1 MPCPDKFIWDEPSI
15 YKFQSAISSDIITS
29 IVKNF
34 QDMNYNTCES
44 PVDTA
49 VSYLNSIFAETAKWS
64 LKKKERNKKK
74 RKSHQK
80 WYVNSRQDMCSIIDH
95 YSRLLSFDDP
105 FNREFRQKCF
115 ILNTRYNKE
124 RRKNKRNYFQLIMN
138 KLDNLEESNPRMFW
152 KLINSLKPDTK
163 NVDDFIDIKT
173 CQDHFKSLNTLPEC
187 KQELAM
193 KFQRSLDNLILSN
206 ETTLNE
212 VLDKPIYDKDIFYL
226 YVRN

>member
-1 MPCPDKFIWDEPSI
+1 MI
-15 YKFQSAISSDIITS
+15 
-29 IVKNF
+29 KNF

-49 VSYLNSIFAETAKWS
+49 VNDLNSIFAETTKLS
-64 LKKKERNKKK
+64 LKKKQGNKTK

-80 WYVNSRQDMCSIIDH
+80 WYDNSRQDMRSIIYH
-95 YSRLLSFDDP
+95 YSRLLPFDP
-105 FNREFRQKCF
+105 FNRELRQTFF

-124 RRKNKRNYFQLIMN
+124 RRKKKRNYFQLIMN

-173 CQDHFKSLNTLPEC
+173 WQDHFKSLNTFPDC

-212 VLDKPIYDKDIFYL
+212 VFDKPICDKDIFYL